1 MSNGEYTDEELEA
14 LRRRRMAEM
23 QRSAYDEQR
32 RSQAQQQVERQ
43 KQSIIRQILTPEARQ
58 RLANIRM
65 VKPEFA
71 EELEMQLIQ
80 LAQSGR
86 LQTQITDEQLKKTPV
101 QVQSPQKEIKV
112 RRAQNG
118 RPQNFR
124 KVETPI

>member
-1 MSNGEYTDEELEA
+1 MSNEDYSDEELES

-23 QRSAYDEQR
+23 QRAAYDEQR
-32 RSQAQQQVERQ
+32 KSQQQQQVERQ

-86 LQTQITDEQLKKTPV
+86 LQQQITDAQLKKTLV
-101 QVQSPQKEIKV
+101 QLQSQKREVKI
-112 RRAQNG
+112 RRA
-118 RPQNFR
+118 
-124 KVETPI
+124 

>member
-1 MSNGEYTDEELEA
+1 MSNGDYTDEELEA

-23 QRSAYDEQR
+23 QRSTYDEQR

-86 LQTQITDEQLKKTPV
+86 LQTQITDEQLKKTLV
-101 QVQSPQKEIKV
+101 QLQSQKKEIKI
-112 RRAQNG
+112 RRA
-118 RPQNFR
+118 
-124 KVETPI
+124 